1 MALQD
6 KIYAYFERDPKLHV
20 LFVFDNDT
28 AYSLTTELEDVE
40 WREGYRLVEF
50 DGQSWLGTKYAI
62 EHDWKDERVV
72 LIFHILSPSNPD
84 GAKNFPLMGLLA
96 ANAEYRS
103 EGYEQFMQHT
113 GIRDEFATLVKTHMD
128 DFDRERF
135 AKILRPYFNATDFTE
150 DVAMRGLMCGYMGES
165 KLLTWEEIILKL
177 IVWDGFS
184 EEYRKKAEPVYTT
197 LSRKSDVRAYFNRK
211 VSDYFGILYKP
222 LAPEGK
228 WKEFAEAMK
237 YNSITQLLAINPA
250 DSYAKLKVTDS
261 LRIERL
267 NRLVESAQLLAKQLR
282 EQFYSAYA
290 RLSADI
296 REENILATYG
306 IDADYYIISS
316 AMADAMVASI
326 AKDTVETD
334 SNGAMTQIATLRNKV
349 EENSS
354 VLKALDYL
362 LSTASFY
369 EKLSRLGSVVYN
381 TPDQYIEQY
390 TGDLYL
396 FDMYYRQSI
405 HKYHSIDDSLGS
417 YTTIEGLKHRL
428 DKEYARIANKINSE
442 WVRCLKEKGN
452 GYDEITKALPQQ
464 DFFKKVYDPSV
475 KQAIIVCDAFR
486 YELANELVEFLAK
499 NGTRHLA
506 ELTPGLAM
514 LPTETKYCKSALLPH
529 DNLDLMDLT
538 LSVDHK
544 ILNDT
549 PSRAAHLMDIIPE
562 AKVIDFQSVL
572 HGSKEA
578 IRQMFTGLRL
588 AVLFYDEVDH
598 EGHGSNPRK
607 VVNTCSEAVDDLAK
621 VITKIHDNGNVAHIY
636 LTSDHGFLYN
646 DMVFEEKDKLDVSD
660 VSLEKKSR
668 YYLTTTTDEINGITK
683 FPLGNVSAMNADVY
697 VAVPDGTNRIKV
709 RGGDYNFAHGGASLQ
724 ETIIPVLHTYSP
736 KVNKKVPS
744 GVSLLGRNLSIVS
757 SRLKV
762 QLLQDEA
769 VSETVKERTVRCA
782 IYNGETMVSNEKV
795 ITMSSTNADN
805 AAARIY
811 DVDLTLLSGGSGL
824 LQFRVYD
831 TTDTLNPLI
840 KETVTDNTLIPL
852 DF

>member
-1 MALQD
+1 MTLQD

-20 LFVFDNDT
+20 LFVFENDT
-28 AYSLTTELEDVE
+28 SYSLTTELEDVE
-40 WREGYRLVEF
+40 WRESYRLVEF
-50 DGQSWLGTKYAI
+50 DGRSWLGTKYAI

-72 LIFHILSPSNPD
+72 LIIHSLSPSDPD
-84 GAKNFPLMGLLA
+84 RAKNFPLMGLLT

-177 IVWDGFS
+177 IIWDGFTD
-184 EEYRKKAEPVYTT
+184 EYRKKAEPIYAT
-197 LSRKSDVRAYFNRK
+197 LSHTPDVRDYFNRK

-222 LAPEGK
+222 NATEKK
-228 WKEFAEAMK
+228 WKEFTEAMK
-237 YNSITQLLAINPA
+237 YNSITQLLTVNPT
-250 DSYAKLKVTDS
+250 DSYAKLKVSDS

-267 NRLVESAQLLAKQLR
+267 NRLMESAQLLSKQQR
-282 EQFYSAYA
+282 EQFHTAYA

-296 REENILATYG
+296 REENILTTYG
-306 IDADYYIISS
+306 VDADYYTISS

-334 SNGAMTQIATLRNKV
+334 SNRAMTQIATLRNKV
-349 EENSS
+349 EENSP

-362 LSTASFY
+362 LSVASFY
-369 EKLSRLGSVVYN
+369 EKLSRLGSVIYN

-405 HKYHSIDDSLGS
+405 HKYHSIDDSHGS
-417 YTTIEGLKHRL
+417 YTAIEGLKHRL
-428 DKEYARIANKINSE
+428 DKEYARIANRINSE

-452 GYDEITKALPQQ
+452 GYGEITKALPQQ
-464 DFFKKVYDPSV
+464 DFFKKVYDPNMRA
-475 KQAIIVCDAFR
+475 AIIICDGFR
-486 YELANELVEFLAK
+486 YELAKELVELLAK
-499 NGTRHLA
+499 NGSRYSA
-506 ELTPGLAM
+506 ELSSGIAM

-529 DNLDLMDLT
+529 DKLELMDLT

-544 ILNDT
+544 ILDDT
-549 PSRAAHLMDIIPE
+549 PSREAHVKSYYPD
-562 AKVIDFQSVL
+562 ANFVSFDTVL
-572 HGSKEA
+572 HSPREA
-578 IRQMFTGLRL
+578 VRP
-588 AVLFYDEVDH
+588 LFKGNYLSILFFGDVDR

-607 VVNTCSEAVDDLAK
+607 VVGTCAEAIEDLAR
-621 VITKIHDNGNVAHIY
+621 VINKIHTDGNVYHVF

-646 DMVFEEKDKLDVSD
+646 DMVFEEKDKLDVVD
-660 VSLEKKSR
+660 ETLEKKSR

-683 FPLGNVSAMNADVY
+683 FPLCNVSAMNADVY
-697 VAVPDGTNRIKV
+697 VGVPDGTNRIKV
-709 RGGDYNFAHGGASLQ
+709 PAGDYNFAHGGASLQ
-724 ETIIPVLHTYSP
+724 ETIIPVLYTYSNRTNT
-736 KVNKKVPS
+736 KTAT

-762 QLLQDEA
+762 QLLQNEA
-769 VSETVKERTVRCA
+769 VSETIKERTVRCA

-795 ITMSSTNADN
+795 IPMSSTNADN

-824 LQFRVYD
+824 LQLRVYD
-831 TTDTLNPLI
+831 TTDALNPLI